1 MFYYRW
7 LCIVSFDKSDVVF
20 QPPCLDKSDVV
31 FQPPCL
37 DKSVYIFQPTPDWK
51 YYSSLYR
58 EIVYNESLWNLKVKI
73 FWKNGISRMLT
84 FSGVQKRIGL
94 LRVFWWGVEDPRKMK
109 NVKIWGFPY
118 VWFLRIWKSLGLW
131 TWSFNSTSISV
142 HIVFSSYIY

>member
-58 EIVYNESLWNLKVKI
+58 EIVYNESLWNPKCLKIVISLEVCK
-73 FWKNGISRMLT
+73 FWKLK
-84 FSGVQKRIGL
+84 F
-94 LRVFWWGVEDPRKMK
+94 FEKM
-109 NVKIWGFPY
+109 GFP
-118 VWFLRIWKSLGLW
+118 VCWLFLGSKKG
-131 TWSFNSTSISV
+131 
-142 HIVFSSYIY
+142 